1 MITKIMKWVFLVA
14 LLLVLLWPSP
24 ADYPIPL
31 RLGFAVFA
39 GALLAAQASRV
50 GKYSW
55 DARCMM
61 VSRKVKYEN

>member
-1 MITKIMKWVFLVA
+1 MFTKIMKWVFLVA

-31 RLGFAVFA
+31 RLEFAVCA
-39 GALLAAQASRV
+39 GALLAAQASRA

-55 DARCMM
+55 DARCLR
-61 VSRKVKYEN
+61 VSRKVKYES